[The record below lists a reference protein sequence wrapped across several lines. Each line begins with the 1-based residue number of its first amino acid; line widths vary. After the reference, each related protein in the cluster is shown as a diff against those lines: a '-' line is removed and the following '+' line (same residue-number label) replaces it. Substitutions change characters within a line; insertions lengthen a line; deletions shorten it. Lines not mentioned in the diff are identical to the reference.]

1 MKEDQPLV
9 RVQEA
14 CALLSV
20 NEKTLRLMI
29 SRGTLPAVRL
39 GPKTTRFRREDI
51 DGLTNPPPT
60 LFSEARAAA
69 YSELNR
75 ALGRG
80 DLAAARTANAANK
93 WLSCARDDIAAGE
106 MELAKTSAQQAARL
120 LPKRPELAA
129 YGDSL

>member
-1 MKEDQPLV
+1 MIHEDQQL
-9 RVQEA
+9 RVPEA
-14 CALLSV
+14 CALLAV
-20 NEKTLRLMI
+20 NEKTLREMI
-29 SRGTLPAVRL
+29 KRGTLTAL
-39 GPKTTRFRREDI
+39 NFGPKTTRIPMKAIKELI
-51 DGLTNPPPT
+51 SPPAT

-120 LPKRPELAA
+120 LPKSPELAA